1 MASGRGEMEIDVW
14 VTTVGG
20 TVLYHRRAAE
30 HGKFSFRTP
39 ALSRKYHADMMDDE
53 DEYDYEE
60 ARAEE
65 DTFKVCVEHQQ
76 VGSRAHAAGTRRM
89 VSLKLNEAHG
99 PDGDDAAEKG
109 DTDRL
114 EATMKDMQASLRDMK
129 LDLDHLQWRE
139 EKWLIEGMQRTTG
152 RVTALAV
159 FSLAVMVATSAMQY
173 RYYLGYFKQKKLC

>member
-1 MASGRGEMEIDVW
+1 MAAGRGEMEIDVW
-14 VTTVGG
+14 ITTMSG

-76 VGSRAHAAGTRRM
+76 VASRAHAAGTRRM
-89 VSLKLNEAHG
+89 VSFKLDEARAR
-99 PDGDDAAEKG
+99 DGVAAEKG
-109 DTDRL
+109 DTDAL
-114 EATMKDMQASLRDMK
+114 QATMKDMHASLSGMVG
-129 LDLDHLQWRE
+129 DLNQLQRRE
-139 EKWLIEGMQRTTG
+139 KGLTKRMQRTTG

-159 FSLAVMVATSAMQY
+159 FSLVVMVATSAMQY
-173 RYYLGYFKQKKLC
+173 RYYVGYFKQKKLC